1 MRLVI
6 AISAVATL
14 LTACSFFDAEGP
26 VRTTRAPT
34 QIDQATPA
42 TEDTSHISDVP
53 SPTPRLDPDSQ
64 SGQPPLNSTPKG
76 PPQLTEADETLAEKR
91 RWCKAWALDNL
102 EPIVYDEF
110 LDLDPL
116 NMDDI
121 DRTIWR
127 DRLRNGSCSM
137 YGREPLNAG
146 NADRRN
152 EQYKESCLNKL
163 VQLVDSKWDTIAE
176 AAYERDN
183 PVAYEIPNQ
192 HVRIM
197 RWMHLTGEE
206 LLAMD
211 EPPYELL
218 KRLHGQDYASENTV
232 PSEARLVA
240 LQAEYG
246 DEFTTEWWDLPMAA
260 LSNRSHQETGCR
272 KYYPQVF
279 YAYWTPYA
287 QPPQT
292 STLPTS
298 TPSPWNLA
306 AQEERNSK
314 IQSILQ
320 SSLYLPKP

>member
-1 MRLVI
+1 MRLTIV
-6 AISAVATL
+6 ISALAIL
-14 LTACSFFDAEGP
+14 FTACSFFDADDP
-26 VRTTRAPT
+26 VRPTLTAAQMEQETPAIETTADISNGSKTLRPDPDHKPGQALLGSTPTGPT
-34 QIDQATPA
+34 QLTQADQ
-42 TEDTSHISDVP
+42 
-53 SPTPRLDPDSQ
+53 
-64 SGQPPLNSTPKG
+64 N
-76 PPQLTEADETLAEKR
+76 LAEQQ
-91 RWCKAWALDNL
+91 RWCQAWALDNL
-102 EPIVYDEF
+102 EPPVYVEF
-110 LDLDPL
+110 LELDPT

-137 YGREPLNAG
+137 YGREPLDVT

-152 EQYKESCLNKL
+152 EQYKESCLHKL
-163 VQLVDSKWDTIAE
+163 VELVDSKWDGIAE
-176 AAYERDN
+176 AAYKRDN

-197 RWMHLTGEE
+197 RWMHLSGEE

-218 KRLHGQDYASENTV
+218 NRLHGQDYGNEHNV
-232 PSEARLVA
+232 PSADRLVA

-260 LSNRSHQETGCR
+260 LGNRAQQENTCR
-272 KYYPQVF
+272 QYYPQVF
-279 YAYWTPYA
+279 SGYWIPYA

-292 STLPTS
+292 TTLPTS
-298 TPSPWNLA
+298 TPFPWNLA
-306 AQEERNSK
+306 AQEERDSK
-314 IQSILQ
+314 IPSILQ

>member
-1 MRLVI
+1 MRFVSRSVLL
-6 AISAVATL
+6 TL
-14 LTACSFFDAEGP
+14 LILAVTATVLGCTPEPDEVEPEQTHDAVVQTSP
-26 VRTTRAPT
+26 TTAPT
-34 QIDQATPA
+34 SQADGQSID
-42 TEDTSHISDVP
+42 
-53 SPTPRLDPDSQ
+53 DP
-64 SGQPPLNSTPKG
+64 
-76 PPQLTEADETLAEKR
+76 ETRMSEKR

-102 EPIVYDEF
+102 EPIVYAEF
-110 LDLDPL
+110 LQLDPL

-121 DRTIWR
+121 ARTIWR
-127 DRLRNGSCSM
+127 DRLRHGSCSM
-137 YGREPLNAG
+137 YGIEPLNAG

-152 EQYKESCLNKL
+152 EQYKESCLHKL
-163 VQLVDSKWDTIAE
+163 IQLVDSKWDTIAE

-218 KRLHGQDYASENTV
+218 KRIHGQDYDSESTV

-246 DEFTTEWWDLPMAA
+246 DEFTTEWWDLHMAA
-260 LSNRSHQETGCR
+260 LGNRSHQETGCR
-272 KYYPQVF
+272 KYYPQLF
-279 YAYWTPYA
+279 TGYWIPYA

-298 TPSPWNLA
+298 TPSPGNLT

-320 SSLYLPKP
+320 SSLYLPRP